1 MARTEKVQWSDA
13 GMVLALLLLGILLC
27 FLGMGVLSQWQESTA
42 RSQGASVD
50 ILLGGATAAA
60 GIALL
65 LWWAVSILSA
75 GASVLLERLGRRRAA
90 TSVRRFS
97 PAFMQRAV
105 VAALSVQLVTGVAAN
120 AAVTSMSGPEWTP
133 TQAHSTSSAAS
144 NPAVPGQAPQ
154 ATASNS
160 PRGTPVQTE
169 PLQTE
174 APSAS
179 REGPS
184 PAWEPSTPATVQ
196 ELKPGWKPAPPVVE
210 PGLLAAPE
218 ARTGAGPGLDG
229 SGRGPGD
236 TDGQARAVT
245 VLAGDTLWDIVASYL
260 GPEASDVDIALEWPR
275 WFAANRALIGGS
287 PDVLLPGQIL
297 HAPAAS

>member
-1 MARTEKVQWSDA
+1 MQWSDA
-13 GMVLALLLLGILLC
+13 GMVLVLLLLGILLC
-27 FLGMGVLSQWQESTA
+27 FLGMGLLFQWQESTA
-42 RSQGASVD
+42 RHQGGSVD
-50 ILLGGATAAA
+50 ILLGGVTAAA
-60 GIALL
+60 GIILL

-75 GASVLLERLGRRRAA
+75 WASVLLERMGRRRAA
-90 TSVRRFS
+90 ASVRRLS

-105 VAALSVQLVTGVAAN
+105 VAALSIQLVTGVAAN
-120 AAVTSMSGPEWTP
+120 AAVMPGPEWTP
-133 TQAHSTSSAAS
+133 TQAHATASAAS
-144 NPAVPGQAPQ
+144 NPAIPHPAPQ

-160 PRGTPVQTE
+160 PRGTPVQTQ
-169 PLQTE
+169 PLQAD
-174 APSAS
+174 APSAG

-184 PAWEPSTPATVQ
+184 PAWESSTAATVQ
-196 ELKPGWKPAPPVVE
+196 ELNPGWQPAPPVVE

-218 ARTGAGPGLDG
+218 ARTGAGPGLDD

-260 GPEASDVDIALEWPR
+260 GPDASDVDIALEWPR

-297 HAPAAS
+297 HAPAVS